1 MSTLSLHS
9 IHADVLVIGGGGAG
23 LRAAIEARKSGVSV
37 LVTSRS
43 RVGYGSNTTI
53 SGGGFAA
60 VSASDEGN
68 PDSGDSRTQHFRDT
82 IEGGRFLN
90 DQGLVKTMVD
100 GIDQQVAVDGF
111 DNCGRWTDEDVASFV
126 ELHIPLDHLGQLDSI
141 TYMED
146 LWATLQGILGEWI
159 STVWGDNYIFIYSH
173 DDAYDL
179 QWTVTHEIGH
189 NAQDATIGWETGLSQ
204 QWAGLYRSSNEYIT
218 AYAATS
224 AAEDF
229 AECYSA
235 YVNDPELLQK
245 VTPDKYDFLRDQVFD
260 GREY

>member
-1 MSTLSLHS
+1 MDDLTLQDANSDEGIASSTWS
-9 IHADVLVIGGGGAG
+9 
-23 LRAAIEARKSGVSV
+23 EASQ
-37 LVTSRS
+37 LD
-43 RVGYGSNTTI
+43 
-53 SGGGFAA
+53 
-60 VSASDEGN
+60 ASDEELLQMT
-68 PDSGDSRTQHFRDT
+68 DRVLRDIFET
-82 IEGGRFLN
+82 RERAVI
-90 DQGLVKTMVD
+90 D